1 VVETAT
7 PAVTRCSVGAFEV
20 NVWEEGEGS
29 PLLYLHGYERH
40 PGGAPFLRRLAEHHR
55 VIAPEQPGYG
65 TSAGFENV
73 RDLLDL
79 VLFYRSFIEDTVG
92 EPVDVLG
99 HSTGGM
105 IAAEIAAIAPQ
116 DVRRLVLVDAFGLWL
131 DDQPSLDPFGQASQ
145 VLRAKWHD
153 PDQRPDPEP
162 TLFVEDPEDPQGAV
176 VTEAQNRATATKFM
190 WPIADRGLRRRT
202 QYIKAPTL
210 IVHGASDGLLPVS
223 YAEEMVS
230 LLSDGRL
237 HVVEN
242 AGHYPMIEQE
252 TEFIGVVEDFLAGG
266 H

>member
-1 VVETAT
+1 M
-7 PAVTRCSVGAFEV
+7 PAVSRRTIGAFEV

-29 PLLYLHGYERH
+29 PLLFLHGYERH
-40 PGGAPFLRRLAEHHR
+40 PGGAGFLRRLAEHHR

-79 VLFYRSFIEDTVG
+79 VLFYRSLIETAVG
-92 EPVDVLG
+92 EPVDIIG

-105 IAAEIAAIAPQ
+105 IAAEIAAIAAP
-116 DVRRLVLVDAFGLWL
+116 DVRRLILVNAFGLWL
-131 DDQPSLDPFGQASQ
+131 DDQPTVDPFGSASQ

-190 WPIADRGLRRRT
+190 WPIPDRGLRRRA

-210 IVHGASDGLLPVS
+210 IVHGASDRLVPLS

-230 LLSDGRL
+230 LLRDAQL
-237 HVVEN
+237 HILDN

-252 TEFIGVVEDFLAGG
+252 GEFVAVVEDFLANER
-266 H
+266 